1 MTEKTCQEDLQDLQ
15 GIFNKYDRDKNG
27 TIDWDEFCL
36 LVDELIG
43 DMPLDEKSLA
53 FHLVDSNHTGMITFQ
68 EFVDWWRGHE

>member
-1 MTEKTCQEDLQDLQ
+1 MTDNTCQEDLQDLQ
-15 GIFNKYDRDKNG
+15 GIFNRYDRDKNG

-53 FHLVDSNHTGMITFQ
+53 FHLVDRNHTGMITFQ
-68 EFVDWWRGHE
+68 EFVDWWRGHD